1 MMKLDNLAEAA
12 ISSAV
17 FAAIGL
23 IVFAI
28 AWWIMVKVAPFSI
41 KKEIEDDQNIAL
53 GVIMAGVIIG
63 IALIIAAAVHG

>member
-1 MMKLDNLAEAA
+1 MKLDNLAEAA
-12 ISSAV
+12 VSSAV

-28 AWWIMVKVAPFSI
+28 AWWIMVKIAPFSI

>member
-1 MMKLDNLAEAA
+1 MKLDNLAEAA
-12 ISSAV
+12 VSSAV

-23 IVFAI
+23 VVFAI

-41 KKEIEDDQNIAL
+41 KKEIEDDQNVAL